1 MEEKGHVK
9 LEEEGK
15 ESIAVEK
22 ADEGDLLMV
31 KRVLIGFQRFEIEPK
46 EDFLPSYENTIIPIP
61 FPPKHFPSKTR
72 KKKKSSFHLSHSST
86 FKKPSLKVFYHAPR
100 TFREWKIISLIE
112 WSTLFFKM
120 SSLND

>member
-15 ESIAVEK
+15 ESIVVEK

-46 EDFLPSYENTIIPIP
+46 EDFLPSYENTIIPVP
-61 FPPKHFPSKTR
+61 FPLSIFQTNPE
-72 KKKKSSFHLSHSST
+72 KKNSSFHLSHSST
-86 FKKPSLKVFYHAPR
+86 FNKPSLKS
-100 TFREWKIISLIE
+100 ILSCIE
-112 WSTLFFKM
+112 NF
-120 SSLND
+120 